1 MFNHLLSAELT
12 LTPGLPLERGAPWPR
27 HGWRQWY
34 HSQSCR
40 LGWKGGP
47 SLEMNQVQGNWYL
60 HTYIYICI
68 YTDILKIVEVVLVLR
83 VCKYVSI
90 YCVDVTYVSDYM
102 CWRMPRVACLSWVAL
117 AQKFEMWL
125 HVHWACS
132 GVKVHCLFNSKG
144 HELTNISLF
153 LAALKLQANNS
164 NYSINS
170 DLKQHN
176 LITHQVV
183 TELEKYINALNNKL
197 QAILDMMET
206 LQDKRN
212 PPPVERYQLSLP
224 NHWFF
229 SPNRIWSHRDIPSCS
244 LIPETIF

>member
-1 MFNHLLSAELT
+1 M
-12 LTPGLPLERGAPWPR
+12 
-27 HGWRQWY
+27 
-34 HSQSCR
+34 
-40 LGWKGGP
+40 
-47 SLEMNQVQGNWYL
+47 
-60 HTYIYICI
+60 
-68 YTDILKIVEVVLVLR
+68 
-83 VCKYVSI
+83 
-90 YCVDVTYVSDYM
+90 
-102 CWRMPRVACLSWVAL
+102 
-117 AQKFEMWL
+117 
-125 HVHWACS
+125 
-132 GVKVHCLFNSKG
+132 HCLFNSKG

-224 NHWFF
+224 NH
-229 SPNRIWSHRDIPSCS
+229 
-244 LIPETIF
+244 